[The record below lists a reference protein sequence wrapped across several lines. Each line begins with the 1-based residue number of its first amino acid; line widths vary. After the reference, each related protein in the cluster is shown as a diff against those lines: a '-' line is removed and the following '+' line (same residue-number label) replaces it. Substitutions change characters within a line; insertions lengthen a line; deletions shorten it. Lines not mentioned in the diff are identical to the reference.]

1 MDNKTNRGKLVRKYI
16 GEEIEKFKFEYKG
29 YQNDSWK
36 YERKFKGVIQTIS
49 IYPYRFD
56 QRMITFELYTDVKN
70 SAYAS
75 CEFPYKSRVMGTSE
89 PLKPLKAP
97 YMARNPVKWGFF
109 RLKGQE
115 IPLKI

>member
-49 IYPYRFD
+49 IYPYRFE
-56 QRMITFELYTDVKN
+56 QRKESTFLQHFLLKDMLQMMRLRD
-70 SAYAS
+70 
-75 CEFPYKSRVMGTSE
+75 FRV
-89 PLKPLKAP
+89 
-97 YMARNPVKWGFF
+97 
-109 RLKGQE
+109 
-115 IPLKI
+115 

>member
-75 CEFPYKSRVMGTSE
+75 EMGTCGDGS
-89 PLKPLKAP
+89 
-97 YMARNPVKWGFF
+97 FF
-109 RLKGQE
+109 GKSVGKIFGWRMVSFCIKGS
-115 IPLKI
+115 